1 MPKNDFLSRQ
11 KEREHA
17 AFEGGIRVG
26 RQQMCD
32 FLTLALRDPEAMGKN
47 TFSGKRILKVLN
59 RIEELMAEFSPAFEK
74 HDEADYYQAMLDKLL
89 RQAYG
94 DEIREGLYGFSDRYD
109 VKKFDYQTGKWR

>member
-32 FLTLALRDPEAMGKN
+32 FLTLALRDPEVMGKN
-47 TFSGKRILKVLN
+47 TFSGKRILK
-59 RIEELMAEFSPAFEK
+59 
-74 HDEADYYQAMLDKLL
+74 LL
-89 RQAYG
+89 
-94 DEIREGLYGFSDRYD
+94 
-109 VKKFDYQTGKWR
+109 KC

>member
-11 KEREHA
+11 KEWEHA

-59 RIEELMAEFSPAFEK
+59 RIEELMTKFSPAFEK
-74 HDEADYYQAMLDKLL
+74 HDEADYYQSMLDRLL

-94 DEIREGLYGFSDRYD
+94 DEIREGFYGFSDRYD

>member
-32 FLTLALRDPEAMGKN
+32 FLTLALRDPEAMGEE
-47 TFSGKRILKVLN
+47 SAIPHSVLC
-59 RIEELMAEFSPAFEK
+59 
-74 HDEADYYQAMLDKLL
+74 
-89 RQAYG
+89 RQTA
-94 DEIREGLYGFSDRYD
+94 
-109 VKKFDYQTGKWR
+109 

>member
-32 FLTLALRDPEAMGKN
+32 FLTLALRDPEAMCKN

-94 DEIREGLYGFSDRYD
+94 DEIREGFYSFSDRYD

>member
-32 FLTLALRDPEAMGKN
+32 FLTLALRDPEVMGKN

-94 DEIREGLYGFSDRYD
+94 DEIREGFYDFSDRYD